1 MKRELWLC
9 PVEEVNEK
17 VPDYGAKFTEAYFDD
32 TYGLICFLK
41 EDKLYKFING
51 YFGEEYIWITHNAH
65 NYILGYVMTDE
76 ETEKYYHGEKSFKE
90 IRYKDIKKIQ
100 SLDQRD
106 YIISDDMLYVFYE
119 DYMKRKIVEFA
130 CYDWFKRDMDMRGI
144 DTMNIYFMT
153 VDLRHDICRKI
164 KMYTFDRFSLIP
176 NISFMINH
184 SDNPKNVSVQ
194 YTGDVLDDFEN
205 KLSQMSI
212 SKTGCKF
219 WYNFG
224 NADKTGKIQKTK
236 KH

>member
-1 MKRELWLC
+1 MKRELWIC
-9 PVEEVNEK
+9 PIDEIDEK
-17 VPDYGAKFTEAYFDD
+17 VPTFATKFTEAYFDD

-41 EDKLYKFING
+41 VDKLYKFIDG
-51 YFGEEYIWITHNAH
+51 HFDKEYIWITHNGY
-65 NYILGYVMTDE
+65 NYILGYIMTDE
-76 ETEKYYHGEKSFKE
+76 ESEKYYHGEKCFKE

-119 DYMKRKIVEFA
+119 DYNKHKIVEFA

-144 DTMNIYFMT
+144 DKMHIIFLSE
-153 VDLRHDICRKI
+153 DLRHDICEKI
-164 KMYTFDRFSLIP
+164 KIYTFDRFILNP
-176 NISFMINH
+176 NISFMIGY
-184 SDNPKNVSVQ
+184 SDNPKNISVQ

-219 WYNFG
+219 LYNFG
-224 NADKTGKIQKTK
+224 NADKTGKIVKI
-236 KH
+236 